1 MSSFEIYTGSKKEG
15 AGNVEDAPPQRY
27 FGVLKSNSGVLSLV
41 NQLGEGI
48 QRIFAESSV
57 EKVEVSERL
66 YMAIKSVLDLKYQ
79 ADLEGMMRQT
89 SSRADYVIGVTNLK
103 NAARNISYDSYLQAL
118 YNLKKMT
125 SFHDLC
131 TDFGYDPRKVSV
143 ADLLCISKKIYFV

>member
-15 AGNVEDAPPQRY
+15 AGNVEDAPPQRN
-27 FGVLKSNSGVLSLV
+27 FGILSLV
-41 NQLGEGI
+41 SQLGEGI
-48 QRIFAESSV
+48 QRVFAVSSA

-118 YNLKKMT
+118 YDLRKKT

-131 TDFGYDPRKVSV
+131 NDFGYDPTKISFV
-143 ADLLCISKKIYFV
+143 DLLCISKKIYFVSDQV

>member
-1 MSSFEIYTGSKKEG
+1 MSSFEIYKGSKKREG
-15 AGNVEDAPPQRY
+15 ANGNEDAPPQGY
-27 FGVLKSNSGVLSLV
+27 FGILSLV
-41 NQLGEGI
+41 SQLGEGI
-48 QRIFAESSV
+48 QRVFAESGV

-66 YMAIKSVLDLKYQ
+66 YMAIKSVLDLKYK

-118 YNLKKMT
+118 HNLKKRT
-125 SFHDLC
+125 YFHDLC

-143 ADLLCISKKIYFV
+143 ADLLYISKKIYFVSENV